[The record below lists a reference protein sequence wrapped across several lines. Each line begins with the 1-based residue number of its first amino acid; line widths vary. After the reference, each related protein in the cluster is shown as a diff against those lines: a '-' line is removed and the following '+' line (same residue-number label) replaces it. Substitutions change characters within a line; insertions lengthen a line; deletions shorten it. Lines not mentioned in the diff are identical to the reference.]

1 MQTTRFTLLSGLA
14 LAVVLTL
21 LVGQMPVFGQD
32 DREGADDCTLE
43 GTWNVTLTFLATP
56 GTGCVAMG
64 PILTLNTFLPGGGM
78 LFSGG
83 RLTAGPGQGS
93 WERIGHNHFV
103 ARFKFF
109 VFNISDGSR
118 TGSEELT
125 KDIRLTCPDRGIDTF
140 KATTTFDFVNVSG
153 TPTST
158 GCIINDDATR
168 FE

>member
-1 MQTTRFTLLSGLA
+1 MQTRLFTQLPGLA
-14 LAVVLTL
+14 LAVLFTI
-21 LVGQMPVFGQD
+21 LVGSV
-32 DREGADDCTLE
+32 RADDSKLE
-43 GTWNVTLTFLATP
+43 GTWDVTLTFLATP

-64 PILTLNTFLPGGGM
+64 PILTLNTFLKGGGM

-103 ARFKFF
+103 ARFKFLL
-109 VFNISDGSR
+109 FNISDGSR

-125 KDIRLTCPDRGIDTF
+125 KDIRLTDPDTF
-140 KATTTFDFVNVSG
+140 EATTTFDGFDASG
-153 TPTST
+153 TPVAT
-158 GCIINDDATR
+158 GCIINETATR